1 MAEAPETNP
10 KIDSLRAKVEAD
22 PKSRHFYP
30 FAEELRKVGR
40 LDEAEAVLRAGLEHH
55 STYLSA
61 WIGLGRLLKD
71 KGAYPEALDVL
82 MRGLSLDPENVVAA
96 KLLANVYLS
105 MGEKVEA
112 IKKLKLVHALMPSDE
127 EAEEQIAQ
135 LEAELRAEASPE
147 PTSPHD
153 ATEPPFPMPDPAS
166 PPPEPTEPPAGPMQP
181 VGATN
186 EANFDLTNPDPFA
199 LGVAEPEIESPAE
212 PELPDETEPF
222 SDAELPEGKA
232 AVPEEDPFA
241 AVPDDVAPPQP
252 QRAPSSE
259 DVWADDEESSGVLP
273 ESAATV
279 TMARILLQQGDLE
292 RAKQTFERVLEREPS
307 NAEAMDGLAALER
320 RESRRQAQAAG
331 SRVERLEAWR
341 RKVVGS

>member
-30 FAEELRKVGR
+30 LAEELRKVGR

-71 KGAYPEALDVL
+71 KGAYTEALDAL

-147 PTSPHD
+147 TASPHD
-153 ATEPPFPMPDPAS
+153 ATEPPFPMADAPS
-166 PPPEPTEPPAGPMQP
+166 PPPDLPAAPPHPAEPAEG
-181 VGATN
+181 
-186 EANFDLTNPDPFA
+186 ANFDLTNPDPFA
-199 LGVAEPEIESPAE
+199 LGASHPEPEPLTE
-212 PELPDETEPF
+212 PELPDEAEPF
-222 SDAELPEGKA
+222 SDAELPEGTA
-232 AVPEEDPFA
+232 SAEADDPFA
-241 AVPDDVAPPQP
+241 EVPETPAPPQ

-259 DVWADDEESSGVLP
+259 DVWADDEEPSGVLP

-279 TMARILLQQGDLE
+279 TMARILMQQGDLE
-292 RAKQTFERVLEREPS
+292 RAKQTFERVLGREPS

-320 RESRRQAQAAG
+320 RESRRPALASG

-341 RKVVGS
+341 RKVAGS